1 MAGQL
6 EAPRMVPRTST
17 LPCSAGGIRIS
28 PGGGGE
34 PRAVSSE
41 DSGED
46 SPLPKVYPHRPHI
59 PDVPTALPR
68 HHLSLS
74 PIPAGI
80 YGAAT
85 MDEVLDVY
93 ITSKPHS
100 FAKDL

>member
-1 MAGQL
+1 M
-6 EAPRMVPRTST
+6 
-17 LPCSAGGIRIS
+17 
-28 PGGGGE
+28 
-34 PRAVSSE
+34 SSG

-46 SPLPKVYPHRPHI
+46 SPLPKVCPHRPHI
-59 PDVPTALPR
+59 PDVPTAFPR
-68 HHLSLS
+68 HRLSLS
-74 PIPAGI
+74 LIPAGV